1 MKVYDSKLGRLGNA
15 IFRYFASSLFCILY
29 DAKRT
34 YSNNE
39 QSFIFNDDMF
49 IDWME
54 KVNNDIIPNLPDYNF
69 IFYGFYQHDKIFIKF
84 KNEIL
89 LWMNTNQYDLVYT
102 DGNENLI
109 NNYNYPSISYT
120 IGDLVNIPNN
130 LKLHDIVLHLRL
142 EDFITINQVIHP
154 NSIKKLI
161 ELLNI
166 KNFCIVV
173 NKPKTEL
180 EQLYLNY
187 ITKDYN
193 VFIQS
198 GSVIEDFH
206 IIKNSKILIC
216 SCSTLCW
223 SASLLSTTLET
234 VYFPNKKIREK
245 HQTFC
250 KPIDNTIYYDY
261 DECSKTE
268 LENLL
273 LKSDNILKS
282 NNILLKSDNLFD
294 IVIPFGPNDKNKLD
308 IMIEYTKK
316 NIIGYRNIY
325 IVSYDKN
332 IIINNCIIVDEN
344 IFPFTKNTISEYLGE
359 NNRNGWYLQ
368 QLIKLYSG
376 FIIENILD
384 NYLVIDCDTIFLKP
398 IIFFDNN
405 IPIYNYGQEYH
416 YPYFEHMKKLHPS
429 LVKYD
434 RKSGI
439 CHHMILQKNILLE
452 LFNLI
457 ENYHKKLFYVVLLE
471 NIDKKEILGSGCSE
485 YEIYF
490 NYLQIYHKNKFYI
503 RELNWANI
511 KNIPTDSNYDYVS
524 CHWYL

>member
-15 IFRYFASSLFCILY
+15 IFRYFASTLFCILY
-29 DAKRT
+29 DAERI
-34 YSNNE
+34 YLNNDK
-39 QSFIFNDDMF
+39 SYIFNDDMF

-54 KVNNDIIPNLPDYNF
+54 KVNNDIIPSLPDCNF
-69 IFYGFYQHDKIFIKF
+69 NFYGFYQHDKIIIKF

-89 LWMNTNQYDLVYT
+89 LWMTTNQTDLLYT
-102 DGNENLI
+102 DGNESFI
-109 NNYNYPSISYT
+109 NNYNYPSISYSISDIINT
-120 IGDLVNIPNN
+120 PND

-142 EDFITINQVIHP
+142 EDFITIDQVIHP
-154 NSIKKLI
+154 ESVKKLI
-161 ELLNI
+161 ESLNI
-166 KNFCIVV
+166 TNFCIVV
-173 NKPKTEL
+173 NTPKTEL

-187 ITKDYN
+187 IIKDYN

-206 IIKNSKILIC
+206 IMKNAKILIC

-223 SASLLSTTLET
+223 SASLLSSTLKT

-261 DECSKTE
+261 NICSKSD
-268 LENLL
+268 LENYLF
-273 LKSDNILKS
+273 KIFAI
-282 NNILLKSDNLFD
+282 NNDKIFD

-308 IMIEYTKK
+308 IMLEYTKK

-332 IIINNCIIVDEN
+332 VKITDCITVDEN
-344 IFPFTKNTISEYLGE
+344 IFPFTKNIISEYLGK
-359 NNRNGWYLQ
+359 NDRNGWYLQ

-376 FIIENILD
+376 FVIQDILD

-405 IPIYNYGQEYH
+405 IPIYNYGYEFH
-416 YPYFEHMKKLHPS
+416 NPYFEHMKKLHPS

-439 CHHMILQKNILLE
+439 CHHMIFQKNIISE
-452 LFNLI
+452 LFNLV
-457 ENYHKKLFYVVLLE
+457 EDYHKKLFYIVMLE

-490 NYLQIYHKNKFYI
+490 NYLQFNHKNKFYI
-503 RELNWANI
+503 RELNWTNI
-511 KNIPTDSNYDYVS
+511 KNIPTNSNYDYVS